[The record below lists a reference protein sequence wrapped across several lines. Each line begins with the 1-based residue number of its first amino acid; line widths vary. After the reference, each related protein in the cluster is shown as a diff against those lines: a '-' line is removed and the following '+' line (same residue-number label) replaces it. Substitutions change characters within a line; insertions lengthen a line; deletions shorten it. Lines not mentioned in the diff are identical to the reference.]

1 METYAADDSFPFSA
15 LVLGTPRPV
24 QGGAHFTQ
32 ASLGPGRPLY
42 VQLPRCNFKQGI
54 VTTKRGCYCDL
65 MYDKGQAE
73 GLVEWLLALE
83 ASAQNQIYKQ
93 RETWFHTELSRDDIE
108 SMLTPM
114 SRLYRSGR
122 SILIRTQLRVDR
134 ASGKP
139 SCTVY
144 DEREASLDISTIND
158 NPEATVIPLILIDG
172 VKFSSRSFEIDVRLV
187 QLMVLDPRPEPAAAC
202 LIKRDD
208 TGQHGDKDALAV
220 ERVEAPA
227 PSTPEVSFSSVEV
240 EGQQACASAGE
251 SVQEAQEEPTND
263 SIPASSPPLDST
275 PPESVPDNE
284 DTEEGRTNGGGGDE
298 SASAQDPMPS
308 EDGLTEVSI
317 ALGSNEESMTL
328 RKPDEVYR
336 EIYRSAKRKAKQ
348 MRAAAVAALLEAEQ
362 IKEKYML
369 QDMEE
374 SEDEDGTDEGAEAP
388 AP

>member
-1 METYAADDSFPFSA
+1 METYAADASFPFSA

-83 ASAQNQIYKQ
+83 ASAQDQIYKQ

-144 DEREASLDISTIND
+144 DERESSLDISAIND
-158 NPEATVIPLILIDG
+158 NPEVTVIPLILIDG

-202 LIKRDD
+202 LIRRDD
-208 TGQHGDKDALAV
+208 KRQHGDRHSPPVDRA
-220 ERVEAPA
+220 EAPT
-227 PSTPEVSFSSVEV
+227 PSAPEVSFSAVEE
-240 EGQQACASAGE
+240 EGQKACSRAEE
-251 SVQEAQEEPTND
+251 SVQQPQEDRVIE
-263 SIPASSPPLDST
+263 SSQASSPPSEAV
-275 PPESVPDNE
+275 PPAPVPEHENE
-284 DTEEGRTNGGGGDE
+284 EEAGADE
-298 SASAQDPMPS
+298 VKAAEANYAQDNLPS
-308 EDGLTEVSI
+308 EEGLTEVDI

-336 EIYRSAKRKAKQ
+336 EIYRSARRKARQ

-374 SEDEDGTDEGAEAP
+374 SEEEDGTDEGAEAP

>member
-1 METYAADDSFPFSA
+1 METYAADASFPFSA

-73 GLVEWLLALE
+73 GLVDWLLALE
-83 ASAQNQIYKQ
+83 ASAQDQIYKQ

-144 DEREASLDISTIND
+144 DERESSLDISAIND
-158 NPEATVIPLILIDG
+158 NPEVTVIPLILIDG

-202 LIKRDD
+202 LIRRDD
-208 TGQHGDKDALAV
+208 KRQYGDSPALSA
-220 ERVEAPA
+220 EKAEAST
-227 PSTPEVSFSSVEV
+227 PSAPEVSFSSVEE
-240 EGQQACASAGE
+240 EGQPACASAEE
-251 SVQEAQEEPTND
+251 SVQEPQEDTAME
-263 SIPASSPPLDST
+263 SAPASSPPLDAV
-275 PPESVPDNE
+275 PPAPVPDHEEEEE
-284 DTEEGRTNGGGGDE
+284 DGTEGARDDE
-298 SASAQDPMPS
+298 ASSAQVALPGD
-308 EDGLTEVSI
+308 DGLTEVDI

-336 EIYRSAKRKAKQ
+336 EIYRSARRKARQ

-374 SEDEDGTDEGAEAP
+374 SEEEDGTDEGAEAP